1 MMGGV
6 GWAPL
11 LRVSGL
17 AALMVGMGIV
27 DGVREPM
34 NLFLGVLLAETALL
48 SVAVWLL
55 AKLLLFFVRRL
66 CGERFQAA
74 AIGVL
79 ALVLFVASLFPIYTT
94 PASSTSD
101 RSNVFELLD

>member
-1 MMGGV
+1 
-6 GWAPL
+6 
-11 LRVSGL
+11 
-17 AALMVGMGIV
+17 MGIV

-48 SVAVWLL
+48 FAAVWLL
-55 AKLLLFFVRRL
+55 AKFLLRL
-66 CGERFQAA
+66 VGRLWGERFQTA

-79 ALVLFVASLFPIYTT
+79 ALVLLVASLFPIYTT
-94 PASSTSD
+94 PASSTGD